1 MKNKK
6 SGTFE
11 DDFLKNTSTFFLETK
26 GIHVI
31 RVVDFES
38 GENRVA
44 LGASKEVLVDRLP
57 DFHENEFFRT
67 LFLINFVALV
77 HLLRLLKTA

>member
-1 MKNKK
+1 MRDEPASLLTHFAIGSGKNTN

-26 GIHVI
+26 GIYEI

-44 LGASKEVLVDRLP
+44 
-57 DFHENEFFRT
+57 
-67 LFLINFVALV
+67 
-77 HLLRLLKTA
+77 

>member
-11 DDFLKNTSTFFLETK
+11 DDFLKNTSTFFLETE
-26 GIHVI
+26 GIYVI

-38 GENRVA
+38 EENRVA
-44 LGASKEVLVDRLP
+44 LGASKKVIVDRLP
-57 DFHENEFFRT
+57 DFHENDFFE
-67 LFLINFVALV
+67 LDF
-77 HLLRLLKTA
+77 